1 MQNTQVL
8 LMVKNLLTLL
18 LVSAISFQSIA
29 AVSDMHESHQTGVEH
44 LDFEHDHDQLELKID
59 KQDSQKSYDCHHCC
73 HCHGSHLTSL
83 LPPSINLTLLY
94 GNQIIP
100 NLNQTLENAYL
111 SRLLRPP
118 KA

>member
-1 MQNTQVL
+1 MHRTPLIIILVL
-8 LMVKNLLTLL
+8 AV
-18 LVSAISFQSIA
+18 SFQSVS
-29 AVSDMHESHQTGVEH
+29 AVYDLHQTHQSGVEH
-44 LDFEHDHDQLELKID
+44 LEFEHDHDQLELKID
-59 KQDSQKSYDCHHCC
+59 NQDSQKSYDCHHCC

-83 LPPSINLTLLY
+83 LPPKINLTLLY

-100 NLNQTLENAYL
+100 NLNQTLENAYI